1 MVGFHRMASPTVGSW
16 VFPLHGLRAPGLES
30 SVWAARRQTALITA
44 PCSWRPSTANDNRS
58 RLNPALVR
66 PLSPSAVVALNAES
80 APQTG
85 RTLVVP
91 LGDQKRGFNGV
102 VVALRF
108 DPLVTS
114 GVSNLELE
122 RRLLEMGF
130 VEGARVEI
138 VHEGLIGRD
147 PIAIR
152 LDDMRV
158 AMRRREAR
166 CILTLPGSPG

>member
-1 MVGFHRMASPTVGSW
+1 M
-16 VFPLHGLRAPGLES
+16 
-30 SVWAARRQTALITA
+30 
-44 PCSWRPSTANDNRS
+44 
-58 RLNPALVR
+58 
-66 PLSPSAVVALNAES
+66 
-80 APQTG
+80 
-85 RTLVVP
+85 
-91 LGDQKRGFNGV
+91 